1 MEVEVTVLAF
11 GIARE
16 IMQDAPKTWVLS
28 ESSYVGTFRK
38 ALEAAFPALC
48 LLKSYMI
55 AVNQQYAADDLVLE
69 ARDEIAIIPPV
80 SGG

>member
-16 IMQDAPKTWVLS
+16 IIQDTAKTWILP
-28 ESSYVGTFRK
+28 ESSDVGTFRK
-38 ALEAAFPALC
+38 ALEEKFPALG

-55 AVNQQYAADDLVLE
+55 AVNQQYAADDLLLE